1 MVMGWDGYVC
11 LMLAGLTAWLA
22 GEGARA
28 VADTTYAGYVEEHMV
43 AEGEVGGIAGEDV
56 LRAESIADLLEN
68 DTFTVI
74 SPGTQYMS
82 RGAAYYELSSG
93 KRVYMREL
101 QLPSGEIVAA
111 HINGENV
118 QRQGE
123 SFVDEISILPVG
135 CVVYEDM
142 TQDQA
147 FVESM
152 QYFSHPLS
160 RMDFYVDMVGDG
172 TTMGQEQY
180 SEWPATV
187 AFLITGVIMFPLLHA
202 LGARI
207 GIWGYYFPHK
217 EKENR
222 KTG

>member
-11 LMLAGLTAWLA
+11 LMLSGLAAWLV
-22 GEGARA
+22 GEGVRA

-43 AEGEVGGIAGEDV
+43 AEGDVGGIAGEDV
-56 LRAESIADLLEN
+56 FRAESIADLLEN

-74 SPGTQYMS
+74 SPGTQYIG
-82 RGAAYYELSSG
+82 RGAAYYEVSPG
-93 KRVYMREL
+93 ERIYMREL
-101 QLPSGEIVAA
+101 QLPSGEMVAA
-111 HINGENV
+111 HINGDNV

-123 SFVDEISILPVG
+123 AFVDEVSILPVG
-135 CVVYEDM
+135 CVVYEDL
-142 TQDQA
+142 TQDQE
-147 FVESM
+147 FMESM
-152 QYFSHPLS
+152 QYFSHSLS
-160 RMDFYVDMVGDG
+160 RTDFYIDMAGSG
-172 TTMGQEQY
+172 MTMSQEQY
-180 SEWPATV
+180 SDWPAGI

-207 GIWGYYFPHK
+207 GIWGYYFPHR